1 MNGHSSYSEVTNR
14 SRLRMFLVVIAAF
27 VVGGLVLPNI
37 RISWKEPASLAET
50 DTGLGIKPGAPE
62 LPSPEEIYARAA
74 QLAYKSVVFI
84 DTTERVQVHDFFD
97 QFYSE
102 PRYSQQQMQ
111 GSGVLI
117 SADGYVLTNE
127 HVVGGANVAGR
138 TINVTLTNGKKYTG
152 TVVGADRLTDVAL
165 IKLEASGLPAARMG
179 TVKGLVPGQLVVA
192 IGNPLELRFTVTHGV
207 VSALQR
213 PVTTPDGRIYADLIQ
228 HDALI
233 NPGNSGGPLVD
244 RNGQVIGINTLV
256 ESNAQGIGF
265 AIPIDTAL
273 RVADELKRFGRIK
286 RPWLGIIPITNTAAF
301 ADYYGLP
308 NVQGVIVGR
317 MAEEG
322 PAAGAGLHVGDVI
335 TQLNG
340 QPIKSRE
347 DFENVEKSLHIGQSV
362 KFIVMRPDGRGEGT
376 LTVGEAP

>member
-1 MNGHSSYSEVTNR
+1 MNSHSSYSQAPNR
-14 SRLRMFLVVIAAF
+14 SRLRMFLVVVAAF
-27 VVGGLVLPNI
+27 VVGGLILPNI
-37 RISWKEPASLAET
+37 RISWKEPVSQAET

-62 LPSPEEIYARAA
+62 PLSADEIYARAA
-74 QLAYKSVVFI
+74 QAAYKSVVFI
-84 DTTERVQVHDFFD
+84 DTTERVQIHDMMD
-97 QFYSE
+97 QFFPE

-111 GSGVLI
+111 GSGVI
-117 SADGYVLTNE
+117 VSPDGYILTNE
-127 HVVGGANVAGR
+127 HVVGGSNVAGR
-138 TINVTLTNGKKYTG
+138 TISITLTDGHKYTG

-165 IKLEASGLPAARMG
+165 IKVDAGGLPAARMG

-192 IGNPLELRFTVTHGV
+192 IGNPFELRFTVTHGV

-213 PVTTPDGRIYADLIQ
+213 PVTTPDGRTYADLIQ

-286 RPWLGIIPITNTAAF
+286 RPWLGIIPITNTTAF

-308 NVQGVIVGR
+308 SVQGVVVGR
-317 MAEEG
+317 LADDG
-322 PAAGAGLHVGDVI
+322 PAAGAGLQVGDVI

-340 QPIKSRE
+340 QPVKSRE
-347 DFENVEKSLHIGQSV
+347 DFENVEKSLHIGQHV
-362 KFIVMRPDGRGEGT
+362 KVIVMRSDGRGEGT
-376 LTVGEAP
+376 VTVGEAP